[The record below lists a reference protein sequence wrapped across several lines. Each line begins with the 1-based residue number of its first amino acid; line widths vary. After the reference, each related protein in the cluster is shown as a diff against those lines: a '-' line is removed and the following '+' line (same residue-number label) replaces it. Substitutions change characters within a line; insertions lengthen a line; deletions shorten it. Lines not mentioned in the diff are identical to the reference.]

1 MALVI
6 RGFKM
11 GWFKRILRR
20 HVLLVPQSEPSRE
33 KAAMRGDNPVREAK
47 DDSLGRKGPAEH
59 FVQQVLSVDASEGLV
74 VAVLGPWGSGKTSF
88 INLAR
93 SGFDVAGVRM
103 LNFNPWMFSGAEQ
116 LMDSFFVELA
126 AQLKMHRDLADIAED
141 VEDYGD
147 ALSGVPYV
155 GLVAGLGK
163 VVAKRFSRRKRGV
176 GGRKERLERALAAL
190 DKPLVVVL
198 DDIDRLSTPE
208 IRDIFRLVRLTA
220 SFPNLIYVLAFDRK
234 RVEEALEEQNLPG
247 RDYLEKILQVAVD
260 LPAIPR
266 AVLDQQIVD
275 ALNGSGIEG
284 YGVLDQKTWLDI
296 YSEVIQPL
304 IRHMRDV
311 RRYVLGARGT
321 VVALNGQIALADVLG
336 MEAIRIFL
344 PDVFAQLHSSVSL
357 LTSGRWSGGHGDEKA
372 SRAAMEKLVEAGGEN
387 RQVVRDMVR
396 RLFPAAGHLVGGMH
410 YGGDFHAGWLKARRI
425 SHEDLLLL
433 YLEKVA
439 GSGLLAFTDAERAW
453 ALLGDGAALDTFLR
467 TIEIGRLQD
476 VINSLC
482 VYEHQMQP
490 AQVVPAS
497 IVLLNSLD
505 RIPWKP
511 RSGFSV
517 DTSLAVTRVV
527 LRLLRSIKDEGA
539 VEKAVRDIL
548 PSVPRLGAREELISL
563 AGNPDRKLMSK
574 EAAAGMG
581 RTWRDQVRSATAE
594 ELAKEREP
602 MEILLYVKKG
612 AGPDEPALVV
622 PESPDLTL
630 AILRSSMSEATSQQ
644 MGNRAVERIPM
655 LAWDILELLFGG
667 EDALK
672 ARVAAA
678 RGSAQESDADLLKL
692 FDRYASG
699 WRPKRYGEDED

>member
-1 MALVI
+1 
-6 RGFKM
+6 
-11 GWFKRILRR
+11 
-20 HVLLVPQSEPSRE
+20 
-33 KAAMRGDNPVREAK
+33 
-47 DDSLGRKGPAEH
+47 
-59 FVQQVLSVDASEGLV
+59 VDASEGLV
-74 VAVLGPWGSGKTSF
+74 VAVLGLWGSGKTSF

-93 SGFDVAGVRM
+93 SGFDAAGVRV

-126 AQLKMHRDLADIAED
+126 SQLKMHQDLADIAAG
-141 VEDYGD
+141 VEDYGE

-155 GLVAGLGK
+155 GIVAGLGK
-163 VVAKRFSRRKRGV
+163 VVAKRFSSRRRGV
-176 GGRKERLERALAAL
+176 GGRKEKLERALAGL
-190 DKPLVVVL
+190 ERPLVVVL
-198 DDIDRLSTPE
+198 DDIDRLSTGE

-260 LPAIPR
+260 LPAVPR
-266 AVLDQQIVD
+266 NVLDQQIVD

-284 YGVLDQKTWLDI
+284 YGVVDQKAWPDI

-321 VVALNGQIALADVLG
+321 VVALGGQIALADVLG

-357 LTSGRWSGGHGDEKA
+357 LTGAKWSGGHGDEKA
-372 SRAAMEKLVEAGGEN
+372 SQAAMDKLVKAGGEN
-387 RQVVRDMVR
+387 GQVVRNMVR

-410 YGGDFHAGWLKARRI
+410 YGGDFHAGWLKGRRI
-425 SHEDLLLL
+425 SHEDLLSL

-439 GSGLLAFTDAERAW
+439 GTGLLAFTDAERAW
-453 ALLGDGAALDTFLR
+453 AVLGDGAALDAFLL
-467 TIEIGRLQD
+467 TIEPSRLQD

-497 IVLLNSLD
+497 IVLLNSMD
-505 RIPWKP
+505 RIPWRP
-511 RSGFSV
+511 RSGFSL
-517 DTSLAVTRVV
+517 DASLAVTRVV
-527 LRLLRSIKDEGA
+527 LRLLKSIKDADA
-539 VEKAVRDIL
+539 VEKAVREIL
-548 PSVPRLGAREELISL
+548 PSVPRLGAREDLVSL
-563 AGNPDRKLMSK
+563 VGHQKGVGHKLVS
-574 EAAAGMG
+574 EAAAAELE
-581 RTWRDQVRSATAE
+581 RNWRDQVRSATAE
-594 ELAKEREP
+594 ELCRERRP
-602 MEILLYVKKG
+602 MEILLYAKRE
-612 AGPDEPALVV
+612 AGPDEPALVI
-622 PESPDLTL
+622 PDSPGLTL

-644 MGNRAVERIPM
+644 MGNRAIERIPM
-655 LAWDILELLFGG
+655 LAWDVLELLFGD

-672 ARVAAA
+672 ARVDAA
-678 RGSAQESDADLLKL
+678 RNSAIESDAALLKL

-699 WRPKRYGEDED
+699 WRPKRMGEDDEENA